1 VHSNGWKLIRLF
13 HAGNE
18 GQHRWK
24 LYHLDQDQAER
35 NDLSESHL
43 DKVRELDQKI
53 EQFLLRTKAVVPQK
67 NIRFNP
73 TLYRIDLEG
82 VPNSKTTNRKS
93 KNQKNPRETV
103 MGWRPNDQANLLRND
118 QGMKIDCLGGDPYL
132 IHDLSPVLPAGEYT
146 ARLFFASTASGDAQW
161 FWSQQG
167 RIPTFNKDYSATFE
181 TRQDGMHRWHEFTF
195 RTDKPITSFRLD
207 PARAKGVVQLNKV
220 EVINH
225 EGTASYHWP

>member
-1 VHSNGWKLIRLF
+1 
-13 HAGNE
+13 
-18 GQHRWK
+18 
-24 LYHLDQDQAER
+24 
-35 NDLSESHL
+35 
-43 DKVRELDQKI
+43 
-53 EQFLLRTKAVVPQK
+53 
-67 NIRFNP
+67 
-73 TLYRIDLEG
+73 
-82 VPNSKTTNRKS
+82 
-93 KNQKNPRETV
+93 
-103 MGWRPNDQANLLRND
+103 
-118 QGMKIDCLGGDPYL
+118 MKIDCLDGDPYL
-132 IHDLSPVLPAGEYT
+132 IHDLSRVLPAGEYT